1 MTAKRRKHK
10 KSRERSGKLGGVNK
24 RGEVKD
30 PLSVVAEREFASN
43 PKQRSG
49 IGADIICGDE
59 GPGKS

>member
-1 MTAKRRKHK
+1 M
-10 KSRERSGKLGGVNK
+10 GGVNK